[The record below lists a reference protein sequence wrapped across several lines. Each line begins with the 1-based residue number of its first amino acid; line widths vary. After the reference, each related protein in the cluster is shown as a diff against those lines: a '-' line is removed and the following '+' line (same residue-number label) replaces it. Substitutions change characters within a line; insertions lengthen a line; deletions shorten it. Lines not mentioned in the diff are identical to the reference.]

1 MVDSAMSKMQKGKR
15 PSEMSEARF
24 KEKTL
29 KPKVRPGDKGR
40 YKAPKRRVKLK
51 DMPGGNQV
59 SKAAGIPY
67 STAEKFLGAPKS
79 MLTKKQKTL
88 PEGLKK
94 KIIEAKKSGAG
105 YSGD

>member
-1 MVDSAMSKMQKGKR
+1 MADSAARKVGKGKEPER
-15 PSEMSEARF
+15 
-24 KEKTL
+24 K
-29 KPKVRPGDKGR
+29 
-40 YKAPKRRVKLK
+40 
-51 DMPGGNQV
+51 V